1 MRSTRFF
8 ATSLLLFAAFTTFS
22 QNHTDCATSIF
33 RCEKTGF
40 TITYSGGI
48 GMSDGIE
55 GTCLNEEFAST
66 WFRWKI
72 AQPGDLIFLL
82 TPTNGSDDL
91 DFAVFK
97 LNSTGDCDS
106 KTLVR
111 CMAAGETV
119 GDPTGSLP
127 CLGSTGLA
135 FGETDVTENPGCSN
149 GNNNFLAPLN
159 CLAGEEYVLLVNN
172 FSQSNGGFTLT
183 LGGDAGLSCDST
195 STAAKEAAT
204 PDLLQLY
211 PNPADELLQMVLP
224 GNQGLVHYRVTDS
237 VGRLVEAGEFTGEYH
252 QIMLTGWRSGVYALT
267 LKQGDAMRVRRLVI
281 AGSRH

>member
-8 ATSLLLFAAFTTFS
+8 SIILLLGAAVAAFS

-33 RCEKTGF
+33 LCEKTGF
-40 TITYSGGI
+40 TIASSGGI
-48 GMSDGIE
+48 GISDGIE
-55 GTCLNEEFAST
+55 STCLNDEFAST
-66 WFRWKI
+66 WFRWKV
-72 AQPGDLIFLL
+72 AQPGNLIFLL
-82 TPTNGSDDL
+82 TPNHASDDL

-135 FGETDVTENPGCSN
+135 LGETDIEEASGCSN
-149 GNNNFLAPLN
+149 GNNNFLAPLS

-195 STAAKEAAT
+195 STAATEEVAARL
-204 PDLLQLY
+204 PLIY
-211 PNPADELLQMVLP
+211 PNPANELLQLVMP
-224 GNQGLVHYRVTDS
+224 GNQGLVHYRLTDS
-237 VGRLVEAGEFTGEYH
+237 VGRLMEAGEFIGNNY
-252 QIMLTGWRSGVYALT
+252 QIMLSGYQNGVYFLAIEYSCNIIVKRFVVQDL
-267 LKQGDAMRVRRLVI
+267 Q
-281 AGSRH
+281 